1 MSIGAGL
8 EVSKIYCRSSLSI
21 ISSLC
26 LCLSL
31 SLLLSL
37 TLSLTLFLP
46 ATCRSDCKAFTYCSN
61 TMLICSCHDD
71 GGDGLTF

>member
-21 ISSLC
+21 ISSF
-26 LCLSL
+26 SL
-31 SLLLSL
+31 SPSLSH
-37 TLSLTLFLP
+37 SLTLFLP